1 MAQQPTVAFI
11 PLKSSPWPGDEHE
24 EADMETGKSVA
35 QKLVPFTLATVLMI
49 FLLMDEK
56 IPNPQSSLPSLSPT
70 RPHGGWG
77 AETSVGLNCTSWG
90 CHGV

>member
-11 PLKSSPWPGDEHE
+11 PLKSSPWPGEEHE

-49 FLLMDEK
+49 FLLMDETRYQ
-56 IPNPQSSLPSLSPT
+56 IPSLLFPLCL
-70 RPHGGWG
+70 PLDPMVGGELRLQWD
-77 AETSVGLNCTSWG
+77 
-90 CHGV
+90 